1 MFGAIIMLPLYL
13 QVVQGESPSS
23 AGLKLIPLMLGIV
36 VTSILSGKAI
46 TKTGKYK
53 KFPIAGTIIMTAG
66 LALMTTLSV
75 DTPYWQIAIFAVM
88 VGMGL
93 GVAISMLL
101 LSFIKPWIPSDLLVY
116 FLFVPLIL
124 GAIIGFRMIYFA
136 NERAL
141 TLGESIK
148 ACFRLY

>member
-1 MFGAIIMLPLYL
+1 M
-13 QVVQGESPSS
+13 QKPSNPQTTPPPI
-23 AGLKLIPLMLGIV
+23 K
-36 VTSILSGKAI
+36 I
-46 TKTGKYK
+46 TISLLFVY
-53 KFPIAGTIIMTAG
+53 
-66 LALMTTLSV
+66 
-75 DTPYWQIAIFAVM
+75 YM